1 MLTQVSGIING
12 KSIELE
18 REIGLP
24 SGSKVIVRIMP
35 KRLALEEKRR
45 LIRQL
50 CGAWKND
57 LTLPLVFA
65 EVDAA
70 RLNTLPR
77 EVHL

>member
-1 MLTQVSGIING
+1 MLTQVAGILNG
-12 KSIELE
+12 KNIELE

-24 SGSKVIVRIMP
+24 SGSKVIVHIMP
-35 KRLALEEKRR
+35 KRVTLEEKRR

-50 CGAWKND
+50 CGSWKND
-57 LTLPLVFA
+57 LTLPIVFA

-70 RLNTLPR
+70 RLSALPR